1 MVQALLP
8 AGIEL
13 ITLQIR
19 SAHAWLAPSLPDLKN
34 QLIGVVSHWPEF
46 LTTARTMLAATGVN
60 PDLLVLRDTH
70 RPRWTRGL
78 DQAAA
83 IISDVLTA
91 KTKSFPA
98 GPRLLVFSLLADSA
112 RAELERIAASSRF

>member
-1 MVQALLP
+1 MVQAILP

-19 SAHAWLAPSLPDLKN
+19 SANAWLAPSLPSLQD
-34 QLIGVVSHWPEF
+34 QLLGVVSHWPEF
-46 LTTARTMLAATGVN
+46 LTIARTMLAAVGVN

-78 DQAAA
+78 DQTAG
-83 IISDVLTA
+83 IICDVLTA
-91 KTKSFPA
+91 NTRSLPT
-98 GPRLLVFSLLADSA
+98 GPRLFVFSLLADSA